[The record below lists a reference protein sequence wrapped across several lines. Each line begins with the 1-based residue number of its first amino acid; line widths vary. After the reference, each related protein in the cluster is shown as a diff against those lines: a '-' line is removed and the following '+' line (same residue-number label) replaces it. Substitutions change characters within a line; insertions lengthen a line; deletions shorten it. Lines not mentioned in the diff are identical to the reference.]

1 MTREWRVAIEADVA
15 WLSWRLLA
23 LDVGSVRI
31 GVAVSDPSG
40 TVVSELGIIR
50 RQPTAQ
56 ALAQILA
63 TVAEEEAVGVIIGL
77 PLSLSG
83 EPSDQTRATQ
93 AFAALVA
100 AQLPVPVVLWDER
113 YTTTEAERILRDRG
127 VRRDRWRAQID
138 AVAAGV
144 ILHDYLDAHITPMLH
159 PPADGC

>member
-1 MTREWRVAIEADVA
+1 MAIEVDVA
-15 WLSWRLLA
+15 WPTWRLLA

-40 TVVSELGIIR
+40 TVVSERGIIR

-56 ALAQILA
+56 ALARIQA
-63 TVAEEEAVGVIIGL
+63 TIAEEEAVGVIVGL

-93 AFAALVA
+93 AFAVQIA
-100 AQLPVPVVLWDER
+100 AQIAVPLVLWDER

-127 VRRDRWRAQID
+127 VRRDRWRDQID
-138 AVAAGV
+138 AVAAAV
-144 ILHDYLDAHITPMLH
+144 ILQDYLDAHITPVM
-159 PPADGC
+159 PPPDVL